1 MTSPHHQNGNHN
13 TLAVTSQAGKSATID
28 VRPASA
34 DQSRPCDLPDTLGE
48 PSVAAMTFFATAG
61 FSVNT
66 IAAIPS
72 PSSGSLE
79 LGPLR
84 LNAYGLMI
92 ALGAIAATWLMGRR
106 LESRGW
112 GTRDDASSIAIWAVP
127 AGVVGA
133 RIYHVITDWERFD
146 GRFVDVFKIWQG
158 GLGIW
163 GGIALGVAVGLVIAR
178 RRGLSVLNTF
188 TAVAPALPLAQA
200 IGRFGNWFNQELFG
214 RATTLPWGLEIDDK
228 HLPRGYESGTLFH
241 PTFLYE
247 AIGNLVLCAV
257 LLQLDR
263 RANQPVAVLASAKQ
277 SASAEPPAYLRP
289 GRLFLF
295 YTAGYS
301 LLRFFVEGLRIDP
314 AKSAGGLRLNQWTSI
329 VVFVVSV
336 AWLIIDSRR
345 ASAKQVAQAPPE

>member
-1 MTSPHHQNGNHN
+1 MSW
-13 TLAVTSQAGKSATID
+13 LAS
-28 VRPASA
+28 
-34 DQSRPCDLPDTLGE
+34 L
-48 PSVAAMTFFATAG
+48 
-61 FSVNT
+61 
-66 IAAIPS
+66 PS
-72 PSSGSLE
+72 PPLGSLE

-106 LESRGW
+106 LESRKW

-146 GRFVDVFKIWQG
+146 GRWLDALKIWKG

-163 GGIALGVAVGLVIAR
+163 GGLLLGTIVGLWVAK
-178 RRGLSVLNTF
+178 RRGLRPAEMLTI
-188 TAVAPALPLAQA
+188 AAPALPLAQA

-228 HLPRGYESGTLFH
+228 HLPDGFASGTLFH

-247 AIGNLVLCAV
+247 AIGNIVLMAV
-257 LLQLDR
+257 LLQVDR
-263 RANQPVAVLASAKQ
+263 RAR
-277 SASAEPPAYLRP
+277 LRP
-289 GRLFLF
+289 GQLFF
-295 YTAGYS
+295 VYVAGYAT
-301 LLRFFVEGLRIDP
+301 LRFFVEGLRIDP

-329 VVFVVSV
+329 VMVVVSV
-336 AWLIIDSRR
+336 AVLVVWRPRSTRTDE
-345 ASAKQVAQAPPE
+345 AGENAATSANSPATDVPRDPQARPE

>member
-1 MTSPHHQNGNHN
+1 
-13 TLAVTSQAGKSATID
+13 
-28 VRPASA
+28 
-34 DQSRPCDLPDTLGE
+34 
-48 PSVAAMTFFATAG
+48 
-61 FSVNT
+61 VNVVES
-66 IAAIPS
+66 IPS

-146 GRFVDVFKIWQG
+146 GRLVDVFKIWQG

-163 GGIALGVAVGLVIAR
+163 GGIAVGVVVGILIAR
-178 RRGLSVLNTF
+178 RRGFSVLNTL

-263 RANQPVAVLASAKQ
+263 RASMRAESPV
-277 SASAEPPAYLRP
+277 SAEPPTYLRP
-289 GRLFLF
+289 GRLFLI
-295 YTAGYS
+295 YAAGYS

-314 AKSAGGLRLNQWTSI
+314 AKAAGGLRLNQWTSI

-336 AWLIIDSRR
+336 AWLVIDSRR
-345 ASAKQVAQAPPE
+345 ANVKPAAQAQPD